1 MARAEKLELE
11 HAKIMG
17 GKFKNF
23 SGRQTEYNK
32 EGSRYIHIVIP
43 SDKVDD
49 LIEKGWTIKQLPP
62 REEGDEPVYFLKVN
76 IRFVADG
83 GINDPKIYKG
93 ISSDNMHKVTVDTV
107 SDMDRDEFENIDIVI
122 RPYHWSRSTGE
133 GISAYLEEMY
143 ALIKGSR
150 FSAKYS
156 IKDDEDEEEEID

>member
-1 MARAEKLELE
+1 MPRVEKLELE

-23 SGRQTEYNK
+23 SGKQTDYNR
-32 EGSRYIHIVIP
+32 EGARYINVVIP
-43 SDKVDD
+43 SDMVGE
-49 LIEKGWTIKQLPP
+49 LVEKGWAIKNLPP
-62 REEGDEPVYFLKVN
+62 REDGDEPVYFLKVN

-83 GINDPKIYKG
+83 GVNDPKIYKG
-93 ISSDNMHKVTVDTV
+93 TSPDNMHRVSAETVADL
-107 SDMDRDEFENIDIVI
+107 DRDEFENVDIVI
-122 RPYHWSRSTGE
+122 RPYHWSRSSGE

-156 IKDDEDEEEEID
+156 IKDDVEEDD

>member
-1 MARAEKLELE
+1 MPRVEKLELE
-11 HAKIMG
+11 NAKIMG

-23 SGRQTEYNK
+23 SGRANDYNK
-32 EGSRYIHIVIP
+32 EGSRFIHVVIP
-43 SDKVDD
+43 SDKVDE
-49 LIEKGWTIKQLPP
+49 LVEKGWTIKTLPP

-83 GINDPKIYKG
+83 GVNDPKIYKG
-93 ISSDNMHKVTVDTV
+93 ISPDNMHKVKADTV
-107 SDMDRDEFENIDIVI
+107 GDLDRDELENVDIVI

-143 ALIKGSR
+143 VTIKGSR

-156 IKDDEDEEEEID
+156 VKDDEEDEEE